1 MSMELQHDV
10 ERTLTELDHAR
21 LTRLTQR
28 VAAPTTRNDDHPLAQ
43 TLDDSELVPSRT
55 IPDDV
60 VTMHSKVLLRD
71 LETSRRYRLT
81 LCYPED
87 AEPAAGWVSVLSP
100 VGASLLGL
108 QVGAEARW
116 TQPDGE
122 RRAALLE
129 AILFQPESSGDYTL

>member
-28 VAAPTTRNDDHPLAQ
+28 LAAPAPRNDDHPLSQA
-43 TLDDSELVPSRT
+43 LDDAALVSSRT
-55 IPDDV
+55 IPGDV
-60 VTMHSKVLLRD
+60 VTMHSRVLLRD

-87 AEPAAGWVSVLSP
+87 AEPAAGWVSVLAP

-108 QVGAEARW
+108 SVGDEARW
-116 TQPDGE
+116 TQPGGE
-122 RRAALLE
+122 QGAARLE